1 MVHIFVW
8 KDRGRELYDDV
19 QSSKP
24 HSDELFLEFEIFC
37 QYISPIQ
44 KRNDE

>member
-1 MVHIFVW
+1 MVHVFVW

-24 HSDELFLEFEIFC
+24 HSDELTFFRLLF
-37 QYISPIQ
+37 
-44 KRNDE
+44 